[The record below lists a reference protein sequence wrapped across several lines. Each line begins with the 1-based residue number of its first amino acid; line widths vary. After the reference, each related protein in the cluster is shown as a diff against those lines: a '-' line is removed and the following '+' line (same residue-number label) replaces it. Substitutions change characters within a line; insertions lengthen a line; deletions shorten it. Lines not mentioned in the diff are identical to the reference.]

1 MEKRKGLGEK
11 GGRGEGG
18 GGLIMRCL
26 LILQAILHYESLT
39 RFFF

>member
-1 MEKRKGLGEK
+1 MEKRKGLGE
-11 GGRGEGG
+11 GGGEGG